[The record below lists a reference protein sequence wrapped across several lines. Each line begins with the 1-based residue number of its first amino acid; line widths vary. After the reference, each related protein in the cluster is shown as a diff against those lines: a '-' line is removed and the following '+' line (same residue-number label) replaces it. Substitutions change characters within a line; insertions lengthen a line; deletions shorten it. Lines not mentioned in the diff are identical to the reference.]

1 MGVDLPSFAEA
12 ALSDGRLLL
21 EADRLVRD
29 GLGDKRAS
37 FELRIDALPKNV
49 GFAVVCGM
57 HSFEDRLGGDTVNP
71 AAFDEAARLLGL
83 ESATV
88 ARLRAPRFAIDVDA
102 FPDGT
107 LAFGGEAIATIEGP
121 LFEVLLAATTSVAI
135 VRRATRVATAAARL
149 AIAADGDALVEI
161 ASFEDAARE
170 GAALVARAAYV
181 GGFEATANPVA
192 SALVGIPLRA
202 TASRALAS
210 LEGRGDALSN
220 DAGSWSS
227 LPPELWPLLARC
239 DDEGSLVEQRR
250 HGTRPT
256 GWVAPS
262 LALEE
267 PALVADLVA
276 LEQGGAWRPHAESAH
291 PGRKIVVRYFDSQG
305 RPLSDV
311 VHFAEERIREP
322 ASIGAAL
329 FETLA
334 RPVLRQGR
342 VAGATEPPRE
352 ARMRAR
358 LGRTKMPAPVLHL
371 RDPARYPV
379 ESTEAVRAS
388 GHRSVRPPG
397 RSGKGAR
404 K

>member
-1 MGVDLPSFAEA
+1 VPVELPSFAEA

-29 GLGDKRAS
+29 GLGDRRAS
-37 FELRIDALPKNV
+37 FEIRLDALPRHV

-57 HSFEDRLGGDTVNP
+57 HAFEDRLGGDTVNP

-83 ESATV
+83 GDATV
-88 ARLRAPRFAIDVDA
+88 ARLRSPRFPIDVDA
-102 FPDGT
+102 FPDGAI
-107 LAFGGEAIATIEGP
+107 AFAGEAIATLEGP
-121 LFEVLLAATTSVAI
+121 LFEVLLAATTSLTI

-149 AIAADGDALVEI
+149 SIAADGDGLVEI

-170 GAALVARAAYV
+170 GAALIARAAYV

-202 TASRALAS
+202 TASRVLAS
-210 LEGRGDALSN
+210 LEGRTDAQSN

-227 LPPELWPLLARC
+227 LPPELWTLLARG
-239 DDEGSLVEQRR
+239 DDEGSLIELRR

-256 GWVAPS
+256 GWVAPT
-262 LALEE
+262 LALDE
-267 PALVADLVA
+267 PIIVSDLVA
-276 LEQGGAWRPHAESAH
+276 LEQGGAWRSHASSAH
-291 PGRKIVVRYFDSQG
+291 PGRKIVVRYFDASG

-311 VHFAEERIREP
+311 IHFSEERIREP
-322 ASIGAAL
+322 ASVGAAL

-334 RPVLRQGR
+334 RPVLRLGR
-342 VAGATEPPRE
+342 VAGGGEAPRE

-358 LGRTKMPAPVLHL
+358 LNRVKMPPEVLHL
-371 RDPARYPV
+371 REPARYPV
-379 ESTEAVRAS
+379 EATDAVRAS
-388 GHRSVRPPG
+388 RHRSLRPSK
-397 RSGKGAR
+397 RAST
-404 K
+404 

>member
-1 MGVDLPSFAEA
+1 MSVELPSFAEA

-29 GLGDKRAS
+29 GLGDRRAS
-37 FELRIDALPKNV
+37 FELRLDALPRHA

-57 HSFEDRLGGDTVNP
+57 HAFEDRLGGETVNP

-83 ESATV
+83 SDATV
-88 ARLRAPRFAIDVDA
+88 TRLRAPRFRIDVDA

-107 LAFGGEAIATIEGP
+107 LAFAGEAIATIEGP
-121 LFEVLLAATTSVAI
+121 LVEVLLAATTSLAL
-135 VRRATRVATAAARL
+135 VRRATRTATAAARL
-149 AIAADGDALVEI
+149 SIAAEGDALVEI
-161 ASFEDAARE
+161 ASFEDASRE

-192 SALVGIPLRA
+192 SALAGIPLRA
-202 TASRALAS
+202 TASRVLAS
-210 LEGRGDALSN
+210 LEGRGDSPSN

-227 LPPELWPLLARC
+227 LPTELWALLTRC
-239 DDEGSLVEQRR
+239 DDEASLVEMRR

-262 LALEE
+262 LALDE
-267 PALVADLVA
+267 PVIASDLVA
-276 LEQGGAWRPHAESAH
+276 LEEGGAWRPHAGSTH
-291 PGRKIVVRYFDSQG
+291 PGRKIVARYFDSQA
-305 RPLSDV
+305 RPLCDI

-322 ASIGAAL
+322 AAVGAEL

-342 VAGATEPPRE
+342 AAGSSEAPRE
-352 ARMRAR
+352 ARLRAR
-358 LGRTKMPAPVLHL
+358 AGRLKLSAEVLHL

-379 ESTEAVRAS
+379 DATDAVRAS
-388 GHRSVRPPG
+388 RDRPA
-397 RSGKGAR
+397 RTSKRGAS
-404 K
+404 